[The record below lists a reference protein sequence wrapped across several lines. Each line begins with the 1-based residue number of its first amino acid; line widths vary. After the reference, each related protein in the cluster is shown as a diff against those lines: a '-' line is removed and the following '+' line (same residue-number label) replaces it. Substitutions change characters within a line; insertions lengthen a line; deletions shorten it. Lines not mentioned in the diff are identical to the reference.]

1 MCPALDT
8 ESVRPGLA
16 GEGGMRTQRDEDLG
30 AGGACERPK
39 LSLAGAKQQGVD
51 KFLFSD

>member
-1 MCPALDT
+1 MGPALDT

-16 GEGGMRTQRDEDLG
+16 GEEGMQTQRDEGLG

-39 LSLAGAKQQGVD
+39 LSLAGAKQLGVD
-51 KFLFSD
+51 KSVFSD